1 MHRFIL
7 ASRLSAFVAV
17 LLTALSAQGAH
28 GVVIKV
34 GGASF
39 PSVPYTLAAR
49 NFSSENPVTVAYSGS
64 NSGTGQKNAF
74 NGEFQV
80 GASDVPI
87 STSLYGSNGT
97 IIALPA
103 IAGGLVVTYNV
114 PGLPKGLQLK
124 FSRQVLPRI
133 FDGSVSMWND
143 PLLVADNPS
152 LAEKNAKIIVITR
165 SSGSGSTIFFT
176 KSLKLMDASS
186 KYPSS
191 PYENPK
197 FTFSMNNSVMAA
209 TTDSAAVIVG
219 SFPYT
224 LTYLSQNE
232 AAVAKASSNGDC
244 STALAQHLNGDFIPC
259 NLNSLGL
266 AVKNVPQDNI
276 DSLNY
281 NSEGLNTLD
290 VDVPGAYPLTI
301 ISNFILRPSEISSD
315 KAVTVWAL
323 KFIWY
328 FISHPEFATSQTFVS
343 LYQTPIG
350 ERTLSRISSITQRD
364 EVLYGK
370 SVCDP
375 LPDGS
380 YLHPCVNGFCEDLNP
395 FQDSSAQCTCEY
407 GFGNYDHSDCSEV
420 TPYFSPVWTSYV
432 KYFFMATAVLVVG
445 GMISQ
450 LIRMKAD
457 PDVKAMSPPCCAF
470 ILSGFLLAAIS
481 ILFHATSPT
490 HSTCVAHIVT
500 ASIAFGMVFSMIF
513 LKSIRIFFIFRY
525 TRLARLGIF
534 QDAVLIALAS
544 ILAIIDG
551 IIAGVYTQVDKV
563 GPRIQDLAGSSKEV
577 WVCGVESDGEGSS
590 RSTIS
595 TLLIVLLAFN
605 GLLVVLCLMA
615 GHLTRS
621 ASRKF
626 DESKKIWSMVSVCA
640 LILLISM
647 SVMLG
652 LPSDTEAML
661 NLKNVLFSGTVWLL
675 SILSPIILFGPSL
688 LGSLQ
693 THVRESSLGQN
704 TGSIQSGENSDW
716 KTADVGKSTA
726 LLFNV
731 GVKAMKALA
740 IWDTALIILMPDMNM
755 AFIMKSET
763 HIFTKFSR
771 CKVKPVATTTKD
783 AQGTFRLEMVLD
795 KNSDLL
801 EFATKEKMDEFRSI
815 HTQCIVNNNMKRDE
829 SSGIRK
835 RGSRSVV

>member
-1 MHRFIL
+1 ML
-7 ASRLSAFVAV
+7 ASRLFAFATV
-17 LLTALSAQGAH
+17 LLTALSAQGAR
-28 GVVIKV
+28 GIVIKV

-39 PSVPYTLAAR
+39 PSAPYSIAAG
-49 NFSSENPVTVAYSGS
+49 NFSLQNPITVTYTAS
-64 NSGTGQKNAF
+64 NSGTGQKNAY
-74 NGEFQV
+74 NGDYQV

-87 STSLYGSNGT
+87 STSVYGTNGT

-114 PGLPKGLQLK
+114 PGLPKDFQLK

-143 PLLVADNPS
+143 PLLVADNPV
-152 LAEKNAKIIVITR
+152 LATKNAKIIVITR
-165 SSGSGSTIFFT
+165 SAGSGSTIYFT
-176 KSLKLMDASS
+176 KGLKLMDASS
-186 KYPSS
+186 NYASS

-197 FTFSMNNSVMAA
+197 FTFNMNNSVRAA
-209 TTDSAAVIVG
+209 TTDAAAVIVG

-232 AAVAKASSNGDC
+232 AAVAKATSNGDC
-244 STALAQHLNGDFIPC
+244 NTALAQHLNGDFIPC
-259 NLNSLGL
+259 NLESLGL
-266 AVKNVPQDNI
+266 AVKNVPQDKI

-281 NSEGLNTLD
+281 NTEGLSALD

-301 ISNFILRPSEISSD
+301 ISNFVVRPSEISSEKD
-315 KAVTVWAL
+315 VTIWAL

-350 ERTLSRISSITQRD
+350 DRTLSRISSITQKG
-364 EVLYGK
+364 EIIYGK

-380 YLHPCVNGFCEDLNP
+380 YLHPCVHGFCEDTNP
-395 FQDSSAQCTCEY
+395 FQDASAQCTCQY
-407 GFGNYDHSDCSEV
+407 GFGNYDQSDCSEV
-420 TPYFSPVWTSYV
+420 TPYFSPIWTSYA
-432 KYFFMATAVLVVG
+432 KYFFMVTAVLLVG
-445 GMISQ
+445 GMIAQ
-450 LIRMKAD
+450 LFRMRVD

-470 ILSGFLLAAIS
+470 ILSGFLLAGIS

-490 HSTCVAHIVT
+490 ESTCVANVVT

-525 TRLARLGIF
+525 TRLARLGIL
-534 QDAVLIALAS
+534 QDKVLIAFAS
-544 ILAIIDG
+544 ILTVIDG
-551 IIAGVYTQVDKV
+551 VIAGVYTQVSKV

-577 WVCGVESDGEGSS
+577 WVCGVETDSGSSS
-590 RSTIS
+590 RSS
-595 TLLIVLLAFN
+595 VSPLLILLLTFN

-615 GHLTRS
+615 GYLTRS

-640 LILLISM
+640 LILLISL
-647 SVMLG
+647 SVLLG

-675 SILSPIILFGPSL
+675 STISPIILFGPCL
-688 LGSLQ
+688 LGSLS
-693 THVRESSLGQN
+693 TNIRESSLGQSS
-704 TGSIQSGENSDW
+704 GSNKSGEHSDW
-716 KTADVGKSTA
+716 KTAEVGKSTA

-731 GVKAMKALA
+731 GIKAVKTMA

-763 HIFTKFSR
+763 HIFTKFTR
-771 CKVKPVATTTKD
+771 CKVKPVTATTKE
-783 AQGTFRLEMVLD
+783 AQGTFRLELVLD
-795 KNSDLL
+795 KNTDIL
-801 EFATKEKMDEFRSI
+801 EFPTKEKMDEFRTA
-815 HTQCIVNNNMKRDE
+815 HTQCVVNNNMKREE

-835 RGSRSVV
+835 RSIM